1 MPKKTAPYI
10 FLFIVL
16 LYLFTFTN
24 NIPCEVKFCPTY
36 SEAQTKLVCQQ
47 VVQKFTTEP
56 KHPNITVTMAK
67 HKSNACLCLYPS
79 DRSVQ
84 QPDSQVNNCSMC
96 PLWTWTTAFNCSCH
110 WSTIRIR
117 LQVRI
122 LASEDM
128 KLHCRSVLV
137 IHRKELQDI
146 PVNFSIS
153 LRLLLDPGLSSW
165 LHTYQFSYTL
175 GILFHSDSPRPSVSG
190 LPRVRCANLTEKISN
205 RTVCSLLV
213 RELYKYVLL
222 PIPFLDE
229 VL

>member
-1 MPKKTAPYI
+1 MRYI
-10 FLFIVL
+10 NLRLTYL
-16 LYLFTFTN
+16 LTYLH
-24 NIPCEVKFCPTY
+24 CV
-36 SEAQTKLVCQQ
+36 
-47 VVQKFTTEP
+47 
-56 KHPNITVTMAK
+56 TVAK
-67 HKSNACLCLYPS
+67 HNSNAWLCLYLS
-79 DRSVQ
+79 NSSIQ

-96 PLWTWTTAFNCSCH
+96 PPWTWTTAFNCSRH

-117 LQVRI
+117 PQVRI

-175 GILFHSDSPRPSVSG
+175 DILFHSDSPRPSATG
-190 LPRVRCANLTEKISN
+190 LPRDQVHCVNLAQNSN
-205 RTVCSLLV
+205 RTDCLLLV
-213 RELYKYVLL
+213 IKLFTNTFCTPSL
-222 PIPFLDE
+222 FLTK
-229 VL
+229 

>member
-1 MPKKTAPYI
+1 
-10 FLFIVL
+10 
-16 LYLFTFTN
+16 
-24 NIPCEVKFCPTY
+24 
-36 SEAQTKLVCQQ
+36 
-47 VVQKFTTEP
+47 
-56 KHPNITVTMAK
+56 
-67 HKSNACLCLYPS
+67 
-79 DRSVQ
+79 
-84 QPDSQVNNCSMC
+84 
-96 PLWTWTTAFNCSCH
+96 
-110 WSTIRIR
+110 
-117 LQVRI
+117 
-122 LASEDM
+122 M

-175 GILFHSDSPRPSVSG
+175 DILFHSDSPRPSVSG